1 MLEYTTE
8 DPEATDTIKN
18 YIKAVDIIIKPPNIT
33 RETLRKVMMA
43 IEVFLGGGSVEAGE
57 HGN

>member
-33 RETLRKVMMA
+33 R
-43 IEVFLGGGSVEAGE
+43 
-57 HGN
+57 